1 MDILVQTFVG
11 VLLLANIFII
21 YYQFRESLYKLYDQ
35 YSPNQFRLSLGSPT
49 VSPLNDQILVE
60 EKSYE
65 VLGISDVVN
74 LRQCVGRPFR
84 VYVHDL
90 NSTTSSLAQS
100 FHEEM
105 KRSPYATKEVVNACL
120 SVYIAVDVNEN
131 ISSLP
136 FWRTNGMGVIVIF
149 IDGKVR
155 EKQVGEKQA
164 TFVGMSDAIERSNG
178 PLDLNLYTNVMIPD
192 PKNYEHLPV
201 IYPFRQRLYLLSLLV
216 STATPQ
222 VQEVFSSDSNIS
234 LVELKC
240 RGSTS
245 LALGFCEDDE
255 FRATTLNNSV
265 FTMLM
270 PEMERFPQRFHESLL
285 YGAVPVIVS
294 NDLNSLPFAQQIRW
308 NKAVIHVPAHLLFD
322 IEKILQTISTSRI
335 LELRRNGRF
344 YLENYFADTK
354 VLARSLLTAIRNQL
368 RLPAPLERA
377 YHSNIILTTGLNGS
391 TSSPPIVQKNHIMEL
406 DEDLDYVWNV
416 NPVYL
421 DSRPLQPIREMSH
434 VLADIDSL
442 VPGLQTINVDN
453 KHFAGK
459 LSGNYVVEKFT
470 AVMPTFRRDKQLRYT
485 LKMLNGTRF
494 LDSVVVLWND
504 IARPLPSDLIPTIS
518 VPIYVVNVSVNSL
531 NSRFL
536 PLDLIRTEAVFNMD
550 DDFNTHRDVVEF
562 SFRVWRENRH
572 AIVGPTFRMAYMQKP
587 GVGVYNAH
595 LSCQQNLVLTGGAF
609 LHRVYHYAYTHMLNP
624 LILDHIATNFN
635 CEDIAA
641 NFLVS
646 HLTRRPEIKTTP
658 ISDTSGKVS
667 KSGGLHQRG
676 KSHYQT
682 RSECVAMFVRIFGY
696 NPLLISEWRADS
708 LLYQERSSNCYQ
720 TT

>member
-270 PEMERFPQRFHESLL
+270 PEMERFAQRFHESLL

-377 YHSNIILTTGLNGS
+377 YHSNVILTTGLNGS

-470 AVMPTFRRDKQLRYT
+470 GIFKNERDKQLRYT

-518 VPIYVVNVSVNSL
+518 VPIYVVKCVCQFIELSVPALGFDSN
-531 NSRFL
+531 
-536 PLDLIRTEAVFNMD
+536 
-550 DDFNTHRDVVEF
+550 
-562 SFRVWRENRH
+562 
-572 AIVGPTFRMAYMQKP
+572 G
-587 GVGVYNAH
+587 
-595 LSCQQNLVLTGGAF
+595 
-609 LHRVYHYAYTHMLNP
+609 
-624 LILDHIATNFN
+624 
-635 CEDIAA
+635 
-641 NFLVS
+641 
-646 HLTRRPEIKTTP
+646 
-658 ISDTSGKVS
+658 SG
-667 KSGGLHQRG
+667 
-676 KSHYQT
+676 
-682 RSECVAMFVRIFGY
+682 I
-696 NPLLISEWRADS
+696 
-708 LLYQERSSNCYQ
+708 
-720 TT
+720 